1 MIRLK
6 TFGEVFIGD
15 VNIKRA
21 SEQARRRKSIPREGN
36 NMHRDIGVRISLK
49 CY

>member
-6 TFGEVFIGD
+6 TFGEVFTGG

-21 SEQARRRKSIPREGN
+21 SEQGRRRKNIPREGN
-36 NMHRDIGVRISLK
+36 NMHRDTGVRISLK